1 MTACIAVMVMAL
13 QSYNVNHFYDDD
25 DTSNNHTIC
34 ALDELVDG
42 GGGTTSQAKSNG
54 AMCFTGAMP
63 AIFLVFCTSVIRS
76 VFAIGSR

>member
-1 MTACIAVMVMAL
+1 MVACIAVMVMVL

-25 DTSNNHTIC
+25 DTSNNHTIR

-54 AMCFTGAMP
+54 AMCFTGAMS
-63 AIFLVFCTSVIRS
+63 AICLVFCTGLIRS
-76 VFAIGSR
+76 VYAIGLR